1 MCGAVRY
8 ECSAE
13 QASFAAICY
22 CTDCQRESGS
32 AFTANMVVP
41 SASFKLTRGELRY
54 YERIAESGNKVS
66 RGFCA
71 DCGVSIV
78 NHPEMLNDMAAIR
91 VGSLD
96 DAKGARRAV
105 RSVLQ
110 LPLSVE
116 GQAVGALVVVAYAE
130 AAFTEDDARTLEVLA
145 NQAGQAVRRLQAR
158 LLDERRKMALMVE
171 AMADGLVMTDG
182 GSEVFLINPAARRLL
197 PSGCGVRCWVA
208 C

>member
-1 MCGAVRY
+1 MATGFTGGCMCGAVRY

-41 SASFKLTRGELRY
+41 SASFKLIRGELRY
-54 YERIAESGNKVS
+54 YERIAESGNKVR

-71 DCGVSIV
+71 DCGVSII

-96 DAKGARRAV
+96 DTSAFKPV
-105 RSVLQ
+105 VNLY
-110 LPLSVE
+110 LSSAPE
-116 GQAVGALVVVAYAE
+116 WAPISQ
-130 AAFTEDDARTLEVLA
+130 D
-145 NQAGQAVRRLQAR
+145 
-158 LLDERRKMALMVE
+158 
-171 AMADGLVMTDG
+171 
-182 GSEVFLINPAARRLL
+182 L
-197 PSGCGVRCWVA
+197 PSFERSSS
-208 C
+208 